1 MSLRKRSG
9 FIGLWAL
16 STVLLAGCGGS
27 AAEAQSTPA
36 QSGETIVDCDAGD
49 SLSQAVA
56 DAQDGDTIE
65 VSGECEESV
74 FIPRTLTDLTL
85 DGQESATLIGPSL
98 DEAPTGPDAFTVF
111 VQGQDIKITGFNI
124 SGGVHGIHLSGP
136 SSSAITNN
144 VITGTGGAIHIDKQS
159 VAEISGNDIIEN
171 SGYGINIQEGSY
183 ARIGFTAPTRG
194 VDGNTIQ
201 DNDGDGVRVDLFSSA
216 WIAGNEIADNNG
228 NGVFV
233 NRSSDAEVLA
243 NSIGGNVQDGIHVLD
258 NASLLMTAQGAE
270 APVQEGANESPEPN
284 GQYGLRCETGGFVS
298 GEIGTL
304 NGASADQLVSNSCED
319 HLNN

>member
-1 MSLRKRSG
+1 MTLRKRSG

-16 STVLLAGCGGS
+16 SAVLLAGCAS
-27 AAEAQSTPA
+27 SEAEAQSAPA
-36 QSGETIVDCDAGD
+36 QSGETTVDCDAGD
-49 SLSQAVA
+49 SLSQAVG
-56 DAQDGDTIE
+56 DARDGDTIQ

-74 FIPRTLTDLTL
+74 FVPRTLTDLTL
-85 DGQESATLIGPSL
+85 DGQETAKLIGPSL
-98 DEAPTGPDAFTVF
+98 DEAPTGPEAFTLF

-159 VAEISGNDIIEN
+159 VAEIAGNDIVDN
-171 SGYGINIQEGSY
+171 SGYGINVQEGSY

-194 VDGNTIQ
+194 VDGNIIQ

-216 WIAGNEIADNNG
+216 WIAGNEIASNSG
-228 NGVFV
+228 TGVVV

-243 NSIGGNVQDGIHVLD
+243 NSIGGNAQDGIHVLD
-258 NASLLMTAQGAE
+258 NASLLLTAQGAE
-270 APVQEGANESPEPN
+270 APVQDGTNDSAEPN
-284 GQYGLRCETGGFVS
+284 GQYGLRCESGGFVS
-298 GEIGTL
+298 GEIGAL
-304 NGASADQLVSNSCED
+304 NAASGDQLVSDSCQTHFKD
-319 HLNN
+319 